1 MEINKIVIPVSK
13 RDKKALKYARVFFYI
28 SNLKEAAGT
37 VRRITGAN
45 EQFDQQKGD
54 YETVLTYIVDLLNKT
69 DKFTQHASADIYE
82 YTNKNQSN
90 VLHLKGISYKK
101 GESLNALADELR

>member
-1 MEINKIVIPVSK
+1 
-13 RDKKALKYARVFFYI
+13 
-28 SNLKEAAGT
+28 LKEAAGT

-45 EQFDQQKGD
+45 EPFDQQKGE
-54 YETVLTYIVDLLNKT
+54 YETVLSYIVELLNKSER
-69 DKFTQHASADIYE
+69 FSEFASAEIYE

-101 GESLNALADELR
+101 GESLSALSDELREWIQQQNMQWQIVNCFAAYV